1 MNRLFSEKN
10 ATLQSAEICSR
21 PEDFSPWLGWACV
34 CCVHLYWSWLTNV
47 PSSRG
52 PGSAVI
58 TRPQLRRIIH
68 THHLSTVHSQ
78 HYTNYHWP
86 ALEVSLLLRIA
97 MAGSGE
103 AKFSSHD
110 YCGRKRRTSFVNICL
125 NTPLFF
131 LLASRSCCSNSN
143 IHSFTRKFVLLH
155 RKGWLVAVV
164 IWKTLAS
171 HI

>member
-1 MNRLFSEKN
+1 MLIISFCLNNKDFKVEMNRLFSEKN

-21 PEDFSPWLGWACV
+21 LEDFSPWLGWACV

-97 MAGSGE
+97 RVSVGQARLSTIVE
-103 AKFSSHD
+103 EKKLLLSTTLRS
-110 YCGRKRRTSFVNICL
+110 TL
-125 NTPLFF
+125 
-131 LLASRSCCSNSN
+131 LLARVDIS
-143 IHSFTRKFVLLH
+143 L
-155 RKGWLVAVV
+155 
-164 IWKTLAS
+164 
-171 HI
+171 